1 MALTYTESGNNTAST
16 SWAVSH
22 PAASSGDLLIFNI
35 GWDDS
40 TTTTGLTPPSG
51 PNGETA
57 VVVEDVRVS
66 SNTSVRGK
74 IVYYKATGSWSAS
87 TISFTPSASEQWSA
101 VVVKVPS
108 GEFDATTPIG
118 ADNYFE
124 STTTDSTPDLPSLTA
139 GSTDGGG
146 TVVGFMVGDVDD
158 ADGTI
163 TGWTSRASTDR
174 GAIGVDLWTRDTT
187 ATDSE
192 SIPAATGAT
201 YPSARDYVSFIYIVR
216 PNQPPTVALN
226 TPADAASISD
236 TTPTLDFT
244 GTDAEG
250 NDVRY
255 EVQVGSDSS
264 FGSTNSGATNPSTIA
279 DDSAVGTITWASTS
293 NATVEDGSEATASNN
308 SPNSTATSHY
318 LKATNFGFSIP
329 GTATIL
335 GIKIEIKRRV
345 TGTGASAIDSAVRI
359 VKADASIGSTNKGDL
374 VSSWPGSLAYATYGG
389 SSDLWGE
396 SWKPSD
402 INDSDFGAAVAV
414 AVTMGPTFTAVA
426 RIDHIKITVYYDNP
440 LLYKVSGGSA
450 TTDTITSTQNW
461 TVPVGVYS
469 ITVEAWGAGG
479 GGGGDT
485 TTGGYGGGGGAGG
498 GYSKSTGISV
508 TPGTSYSVVVGTG
521 GAGGANAA
529 SPGVGGTGG
538 DSTFNSTTVVAKG
551 GTGGAGGTSGG
562 AAGGTGGAS
571 GSGTGATKTS
581 GGDGGIGATL
591 GGGGAG
597 GSGGDSTG
605 GGTGG
610 NATTANGGTAGS
622 AGTTN
627 GAAGGAGGNSGGNG
641 TAGTAPGGG
650 GGGSGNSIGS
660 ETAAAGA
667 RGQVSITYTPGDSG
681 FANPDNGGDT
691 DPFTSGD
698 NIQFTVQAG
707 DALATGT
714 YYWRVRGID
723 PSGSNAFGAWS
734 STRSFT
740 VTSGGAVF
748 TYIPQRMRRGMGA

>member
-192 SIPAATGAT
+192 SISAATGAT
-201 YPSARDYVSFIYIVR
+201 YPLARDYVSFIYIIRVQR
-216 PNQPPTVALN
+216 APTVTLN
-226 TPADAASISD
+226 SPADASSGSD

-244 GTDAEG
+244 GTDANG
-250 NDVRY
+250 DDVRY
-255 EVQVGSDSS
+255 EVQIASESDFNPGGLFVEYPSINFNASYTMQSGGITAIAQSFIGVAGVLDTAYMRFSASVFSASGNVVLKIYAHSGTFGTSSVPTGSALATSDAINANT
-264 FGSTNSGATNPSTIA
+264 FPSGANDIEFT
-279 DDSAVGTITWASTS
+279 
-293 NATVEDGSEATASNN
+293 
-308 SPNSTATSHY
+308 
-318 LKATNFGFSIP
+318 FS
-329 GTATIL
+329 
-335 GIKIEIKRRV
+335 
-345 TGTGASAIDSAVRI
+345 GA
-359 VKADASIGSTNKGDL
+359 
-374 VSSWPGSLAYATYGG
+374 
-389 SSDLWGE
+389 E
-396 SWKPSD
+396 
-402 INDSDFGAAVAV
+402 
-414 AVTMGPTFTAVA
+414 
-426 RIDHIKITVYYDNP
+426 KITLSSGAEYVLVAEYSGANILINQNDNSSP
-440 LLYKVSGGSA
+440 THGGNAASFNGSWSADSGRDLIFGVSVDNNTLLDKVSGGSA

-562 AAGGTGGAS
+562 ASGGTGGAS
-571 GSGTGATKTS
+571 GSGTGDTKTS
-581 GGDGGIGATL
+581 GGNGGTGATL
-591 GGGGAG
+591 GGGGGG

-610 NATTANGGTAGS
+610 NASVGTGGTAGS

-627 GAAGGAGGNSGGNG
+627 GSAGGAGGNSGGNG
-641 TAGTAPGGG
+641 SAGTAPGGG
-650 GGGSGNSIGS
+650 GGGSGNSAGS
-660 ETAAAGA
+660 GTAAAGA
-667 RGQVSITYTPGDSG
+667 AGQVKITYTPGDSG